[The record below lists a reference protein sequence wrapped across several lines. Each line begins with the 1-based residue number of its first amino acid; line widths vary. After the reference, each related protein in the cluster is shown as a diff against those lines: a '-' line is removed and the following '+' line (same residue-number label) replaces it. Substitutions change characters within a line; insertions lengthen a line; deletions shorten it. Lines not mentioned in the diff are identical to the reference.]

1 MTEKASVKVTANG
14 RPSGI
19 ATAITVIESKRK
31 STIVPPVVDD
41 SNLAEAGWIFIYS
54 TINLIIRMIKIRIAD
69 IKPNIEIS
77 LEYKNTSAIFSNF
90 SYKGVDESS

>member
-1 MTEKASVKVTANG
+1 
-14 RPSGI
+14 
-19 ATAITVIESKRK
+19 
-31 STIVPPVVDD
+31 
-41 SNLAEAGWIFIYS
+41 
-54 TINLIIRMIKIRIAD
+54 MIKIRIAD